1 LSEQQSTQNKNV
13 NEKSNV
19 NSITENE
26 SLHNETPKNEDWIQQ
41 QKDSQNDNKSESVV
55 EQNKENEAFVQNHSE
70 EKPQQEQVELE
81 KHASENNQT
90 LHS

>member
-1 LSEQQSTQNKNV
+1 M
-13 NEKSNV
+13 
-19 NSITENE
+19 
-26 SLHNETPKNEDWIQQ
+26 IQQ

-55 EQNKENEAFVQNHSE
+55 EQNKKNEAFVQNHSE

-90 LHS
+90 LHSNAAQSNEDVKTKPSQLDNTTAQQKTLKKRI

>member
-1 LSEQQSTQNKNV
+1 MEDQLRQLSNNRIKGTVENSTTQSIGDGNEKLSEQQSTQNKNV

-55 EQNKENEAFVQNHSE
+55 EQNKRE
-70 EKPQQEQVELE
+70 
-81 KHASENNQT
+81 
-90 LHS
+90 

>member
-1 LSEQQSTQNKNV
+1 MLILLLKM
-13 NEKSNV
+13 KAY
-19 NSITENE
+19 ITK
-26 SLHNETPKNEDWIQQ
+26 HQNEDWIQQ

-90 LHS
+90 LHSKSTVQ

>member
-1 LSEQQSTQNKNV
+1 M
-13 NEKSNV
+13 
-19 NSITENE
+19 
-26 SLHNETPKNEDWIQQ
+26 IQQ

-90 LHS
+90 LHSKAAQSNEDVKLNLHNSIIQLPNKKTLKKRI